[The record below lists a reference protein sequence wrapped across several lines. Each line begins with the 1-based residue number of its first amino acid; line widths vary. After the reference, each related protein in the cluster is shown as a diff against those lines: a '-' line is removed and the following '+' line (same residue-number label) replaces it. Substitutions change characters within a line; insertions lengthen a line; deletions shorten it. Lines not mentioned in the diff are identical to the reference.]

1 MQFCANTVTALSTF
15 EPMLNKAEMA
25 NGKMIDILRKKLS
38 DVVVVTG
45 LSNHC
50 TLYILL
56 NYNYMKKILFLF
68 AVVLTAQ
75 QILAAD
81 VSLKEAKSAANAF
94 ITKQIKAGS
103 LNATAASNLQLVK
116 AEASVAKPTA
126 VDYYI
131 FNTDHSYVVVS
142 GDDQAPEILMYG
154 VEGKLDM
161 DNIPPAMQWL
171 LNKYKYQIDGLK
183 AGTMKPVSAPMFSAT
198 AVAPLVTANWDQS
211 SPYNNQCPTSGGRR
225 AVTGCPA
232 TSLAMCYYKW
242 KWPETFPALPAISS
256 SSSGGYSAAA
266 LAERAADWDNIIDE
280 YTGPSNYSST
290 TAQKNAVAWLMRYA
304 GQAIPDYMYGAD
316 ASGADDPEIYQG
328 VLNMGYTDA
337 QYLQLTQIYQSG
349 WTYTNGPQQYTDAQW
364 NQFMLNELYNGRPIE
379 YLACDITNGQVSG
392 HAFNVFGCNT
402 SGQYYVNWGWSGD
415 SNGYCTLHNFTTA
428 TGSTGQSGSYVFK
441 YGEAMI
447 IGIEPPAGASN
458 NPSLTISPTSL
469 SFTGCTAGETYTKT
483 FTVSGANLTDN
494 VTISSDK
501 DAFTVSPSTLT
512 AAQAMA
518 GATITVTFAPTA
530 AGTQNGTITVASSG
544 ATSKTVTVSGS
555 ATVPTPV
562 LTVNPTSLSFS
573 GCVVGQSYTQT
584 FTVSATNVTGSVN
597 ISSNNAR
604 FTVSPSTLTAAQ
616 AMAGATITVTYS
628 PTAAGTHTGTISVT
642 STGATTKTV
651 SVSGTATSTPTM
663 TVTPSTLNMSTEV
676 GTPVTAI
683 FHLQGSNLTSTVM
696 LSVSGTGFSINKT
709 NILKSAANN
718 GTDVTV
724 TYNPTSAGTHTG
736 TVTLTSNGAEPVT
749 VALNGVASM
758 PKFAPVMLPAD
769 ESKITAT
776 SFCADWTDQTDA
788 QTVASYT
795 LEVSAMTVEQETE
808 ANGVML
814 RASES
819 GDALYRLIT
828 GITDKFYT
836 VNELAAEGTF
846 LYKVKALYLDGT
858 ESEWSN
864 IEEVTLSASY
874 LLGDINRDGHISI
887 KDATDL
893 IDYLLG
899 GSSEG
904 LDLVAADFNSDN
916 NVSIKDATDLIDY
929 LLGGGAQ

>member
-1 MQFCANTVTALSTF
+1 MKKLLFFVAAALAAMSLMAAPVDQATAVKKAKNYLANELYAGKLMAPAAMNPVL
-15 EPMLNKAEMA
+15 LKAEVGD
-25 NGKMIDILRKKLS
+25 NKLGQP
-38 DVVVVTG
+38 V
-45 LSNHC
+45 
-50 TLYILL
+50 
-56 NYNYMKKILFLF
+56 
-68 AVVLTAQ
+68 
-75 QILAAD
+75 
-81 VSLKEAKSAANAF
+81 
-94 ITKQIKAGS
+94 
-103 LNATAASNLQLVK
+103 
-116 AEASVAKPTA
+116 
-126 VDYYI
+126 YYI
-131 FNTDHSYVVVS
+131 FNTSTTFLVMA
-142 GDDQAPEILMYG
+142 GDDRAEEILMVGDEPLRDINNLSPSMKAILNQYKEEITFLQDHPNLKVQKPSEIATPQLRAVTYG
-154 VEGKLDM
+154 
-161 DNIPPAMQWL
+161 PL
-171 LNKYKYQIDGLK
+171 L
-183 AGTMKPVSAPMFSAT
+183 T
-198 AVAPLVTANWDQS
+198 AKWDQMAPYWS
-211 SPYNNQCPTSGGRR
+211 QCVFTYNNKSYQCL
-225 AVTGCPA
+225 TGCPA
-232 TSLAMCYYKW
+232 TSASMVLYYW
-242 KWPETFPALPAISS
+242 KYPTTQVPAVASYTATLDLSYYQSVNFTYPAVSATTF
-256 SSSGGYSAAA
+256 
-266 LAERAADWDNIIDE
+266 DWANMKDT
-280 YTGPSNYSST
+280 YTSYNST
-290 TAQKNAVAWLMRYA
+290 QSNAVATLMRYV
-304 GQAIPDYMYGAD
+304 GQLEKMMYGTESAGG
-316 ASGADDPEIYQG
+316 SGIYTTQSQIIATMFKTLG
-328 VLNMGYTDA
+328 YDSNTRLANKSSYTDA
-337 QYLQLTQIYQSG
+337 NWKALIQAEMAASRPVVYLG
-349 WTYTNGPQQYTDAQW
+349 VDPQ
-364 NQFMLNELYNGRPIE
+364 G
-379 YLACDITNGQVSG
+379 GG
-392 HAFNVFGCNT
+392 HAFNVDGYRDSDGKFH
-402 SGQYYVNWGWSGD
+402 VNFGWSGD
-415 SNGYCTLHNFTTA
+415 GNSWYAMNSFTYGGYTFSQTQQA
-428 TGSTGQSGSYVFK
+428 IV
-441 YGEAMI
+441 
-447 IGIEPPAGASN
+447 GIQPPGGAAN
-458 NPSLTISPTSL
+458 TPQLTVNPTSL
-469 SFTGCTAGETYTKT
+469 SFTGATTGQTYTKT
-483 FTVSGANLTDN
+483 FTVSGANLTGN
-494 VTISSDK
+494 VTISSSNN
-501 DAFTVSPSTLT
+501 AFTVSPSTLT
-512 AAQAMA
+512 AAQAQA
-518 GATITVTFAPTA
+518 GATVTVTYAPTT
-530 AGTQNGTITVASSG
+530 AGTHSGNITVASSG

-555 ATVPTPV
+555 ATAPTPV

-573 GCVVGQSYTQT
+573 GCVTGQSYTQT

>member
-1 MQFCANTVTALSTF
+1 
-15 EPMLNKAEMA
+15 
-25 NGKMIDILRKKLS
+25 
-38 DVVVVTG
+38 
-45 LSNHC
+45 
-50 TLYILL
+50 
-56 NYNYMKKILFLF
+56 MKKILFLF

-337 QYLQLTQIYQSG
+337 QYLQLTQIVSSG
-349 WTYTNGPQQYTDAQW
+349 WSGYTNGPQKYTDAQW

-379 YLACDITNGQVSG
+379 YLACDITYGQVSG

-469 SFTGCTAGETYTKT
+469 SFTGCTTGESYTKT

-555 ATVPTPV
+555 ATAPTPV
-562 LTVNPTSLSFS
+562 LAVNPTSLSFS
-573 GCVVGQSYTQT
+573 GCVTGQSYTQT

-749 VALNGVASM
+749 VALNGVAST